1 MARDLNVKSKIVDTD
16 QYVYR
21 QERDLSKTKV
31 DWSEVASTLTD
42 TIEKVRD
49 DRESRKDELREGTR
63 TAMNDFAKFDQYDSK
78 TLNVSVQEG
87 SQWSMNYLSTQADL
101 LERGLI
107 SPGEFKIVEQKMKDS
122 WTNLKSSLG
131 AADAHFKEME
141 KRSNA
146 GESTMFEGAINK
158 SLSGFAN
165 LKQYEL
171 QGNPVNG
178 ELGFVKKGADIND
191 PESWLSMGVINQ
203 RMNQKSNYVDPIAE
217 ASTITQTLGE
227 VVTIDPGTN
236 QSFTSYEDWKQMESS
251 QKYVDSF
258 VGAMTATENKKI
270 SLLQTVG
277 PGKYSSDSFTE
288 DPEEAANDPSKIL
301 MRESSD
307 GSGQM
312 EVVLSDAQQK
322 EIEEAAEGILKSQ
335 LDEKQSFTKGFQS
348 RPTTPTEVGVSDR
361 KRQAGGLYEQVVNLV
376 VGDGTLSSQ
385 AATSLASIIND
396 KLPEGDSPLTNITRS
411 EDGNIFIVER
421 EDGSTFKVNRKL
433 PNGKNKTN
441 KMIIDEMFQEVNP
454 YENVDLQLAEDAYT
468 GEIKE
473 DVGTGESQANVQTK
487 AYDVVDM
494 ASTIQN
500 LDNKTPSDYVT
511 KMVGDGFQL
520 NLLGAGETDDVITDT
535 YTTVLNNIVPQNL
548 FEDIGGTSGLLFD
561 YDGTNATVTVGG
573 TQLPIN
579 NLRDKDPQE
588 VLKEVEKAVNME
600 RERRLK
606 GANNRTGG
614 AEEDNTTEVTPGE
627 GDDIVIPGT

>member
-1 MARDLNVKSKIVDTD
+1 MARDLNIKGTAGIVDTD
-16 QYVYR
+16 KYVYR
-21 QERDLSKTKV
+21 EERDLSKTKV
-31 DWSEVASTLTD
+31 DWSTVAKTLTD
-42 TIEKVRD
+42 TIETVRD
-49 DRESRKDELREGTR
+49 NRETRKSEIEENTR

-78 TLNVSVQEG
+78 TLNVAVQEG
-87 SQWSMNYLSTQADL
+87 SQWSMNYLSTQNDL
-101 LERGLI
+101 VLRGLM
-107 SPGEFKIVEQKMKDS
+107 SPGEYKIVQQRMQDS
-122 WTNLKSSLG
+122 WTSLKASLG
-131 AADAHFKEME
+131 NADAHFKEME

-158 SLSGFAN
+158 SLAGFAN

-171 QGNPVNG
+171 QGNPVTG

-203 RMNQKSNYVDPIAE
+203 RMNQQSNYVDPIAE

-251 QKYVDSF
+251 QKYIDSF

-270 SLLQTVG
+270 SLLQST
-277 PGKYSSDSFTE
+277 GKYTSDDFTE

-312 EVVLSDAQQK
+312 EVVLSEAQEQ
-322 EIEEAAEGILKSQ
+322 EIRDAAEGMLKSQ
-335 LDEKQSFTKGFQS
+335 LDEKESFTKGFQS
-348 RPTTPTEVGVSDR
+348 RPQTATEIGVSDR

-376 VGDGTLSSQ
+376 TGDGTLSSQ

-411 EDGNIFIVER
+411 DDGNIFVVER
-421 EDGSTFKVNRKL
+421 EDGSTFEVNRKL
-433 PNGKNKTN
+433 PNGKDKTN

-454 YENVDLQLAEDAYT
+454 YENVDLQLAEDSYS
-468 GEIKE
+468 GEIKT
-473 DVGTGESQANVQTK
+473 DVGTGEAKANVQTK

-500 LDNKTPSDYVT
+500 LDNKTPADYVIQEI
-511 KMVGDGFQL
+511 GEGFQK
-520 NLLGAGETDDVITDT
+520 NILGAGETDNKITDT
-535 YTTVLNNIVPQNL
+535 YTTILNNIVPQNL

-561 YDGTNATVTVGG
+561 YNGTNATVTVGG
-573 TQLPIN
+573 TQHPIN
-579 NLRDKDPQE
+579 NVRDKDPQK
-588 VLKEVEKAVNME
+588 VLQEVERAVNME

-606 GANNRTGG
+606 GANNRNGG
-614 AEEDNTTEVTPGE
+614 AEGDN
-627 GDDIVIPGT
+627 IFGT

>member
-31 DWSEVASTLTD
+31 DWSTVAKTLTD
-42 TIEKVRD
+42 TIETVRD
-49 DRESRKDELREGTR
+49 NRETRKSEIEENTR

-87 SQWSMNYLSTQADL
+87 SQWSKNYLSTQHDL
-101 LERGLI
+101 VLRGLM
-107 SPGEFKIVEQKMKDS
+107 SPGEYKIVQQRMQDS
-122 WTNLKSSLG
+122 WTSLKSSLG

-158 SLSGFAN
+158 SLAGFAN

-171 QGNPVNG
+171 QGNPVTG

-251 QKYVDSF
+251 QKYIDSF

-270 SLLQTVG
+270 SLLQST
-277 PGKYSSDSFTE
+277 GKYTSDDFTE
-288 DPEEAANDPSKIL
+288 DPEEAANDPSKVL

-312 EVVLSDAQQK
+312 EVVLSEAQEQ
-322 EIEEAAEGILKSQ
+322 EIRDAAEGILKSQ
-335 LDEKQSFTKGFQS
+335 LDEKESFTKGFQS

-376 VGDGTLSSQ
+376 TGDGTLSSQ
-385 AATSLASIIND
+385 AATSLTSIIND
-396 KLPEGDSPLTNITRS
+396 KLPEGDSPLTNITRTD
-411 EDGNIFIVER
+411 DGGTFVVTR
-421 EDGSTFKVNRKL
+421 EDGSTFKVDREL
-433 PNGKNKTN
+433 PNGEMKTN

-454 YENVDLQLAEDAYT
+454 YENVDLQLAEDAYS
-468 GEIKE
+468 GEIGGE
-473 DVGTGESQANVQTK
+473 VGTGESQANVQTK
-487 AYDVVDM
+487 AFEVVDM
-494 ASTIQN
+494 ASTYDQ
-500 LDNKTPSDYVT
+500 LDNMTPSAYVDDFIDASFA
-511 KMVGDGFQL
+511 GDSDNQI
-520 NLLGAGETDDVITDT
+520 NQV
-535 YTTVLNNIVPQNL
+535 YTNVLNNIVPQ
-548 FEDIGGTSGLLFD
+548 DLFD
-561 YDGTNATVTVGG
+561 AVGG
-573 TQLPIN
+573 TAGLDFNYDGDDATITVGSTSIPITD
-579 NLRDKDPQE
+579 LRDKGPQE
-588 VLKEVEKAVNME
+588 VLKEVEKAVNQE
-600 RERRLK
+600 RQRLSQ
-606 GANNRTGG
+606 GDAGGG
-614 AEEDNTTEVTPGE
+614 AE
-627 GDDIVIPGT
+627 GDDIF

>member
-1 MARDLNVKSKIVDTD
+1 MARDLNVQSKIVDSD

-21 QERDLSKTKV
+21 EERDLSKTKV
-31 DWSEVASTLTD
+31 DWGEVASTLTK

-49 DRESRKDELREGTR
+49 DRETQKAEIEENTR

-87 SQWSMNYLSTQADL
+87 SQWSKNYLSTQNDL
-101 LERGLI
+101 LQRGLI
-107 SPGEFKIVEQKMKDS
+107 SPGEYKIVQQRMQDS
-122 WTNLKSSLG
+122 WTSLKSSLG
-131 AADAHFKEME
+131 RADAHFKETE

-146 GESTMFEGAINK
+146 GESTIFEGAINK
-158 SLSGFAN
+158 SLAGFAN
-165 LKQYEL
+165 LKQYDL
-171 QGNPVNG
+171 QGNPITG

-203 RMNQKSNYVDPIAE
+203 RMNQKSTFVDPIAE
-217 ASTITQTLGE
+217 AQTITQTLGE

-236 QSFTSYEDWKQMESS
+236 QSFESYEDWKQMESS
-251 QKYVDSF
+251 EKYIDAF
-258 VGAMTATENKKI
+258 VGAMTATEDKKLSI
-270 SLLQTVG
+270 LMG
-277 PGKYSSDSFTE
+277 MGYNDDDFTE

-307 GSGQM
+307 GSSKM
-312 EVVLSDAQQK
+312 EVVLSDAQK
-322 EIEEAAEGILKSQ
+322 KAINDRAEGILKSQ
-335 LDEKQSFTKGFQS
+335 LDEKESFTKGFQS
-348 RPTTPTEVGVSDR
+348 RPKSPTEVGVSDR
-361 KRQAGGLYEQVVNLV
+361 DRQAGGLYEQVVNLV
-376 VGDGTLSSQ
+376 TGDGTLSSQ

-396 KLPEGDSPLTNITRS
+396 KLPEDDSPLTNITRTD
-411 EDGNIFIVER
+411 DGNTFVITR
-421 EDGSTFKVNRKL
+421 EDGSEFKVDRKL
-433 PNGKNKTN
+433 PNGEMKTN

-454 YENVDLQLAEDAYT
+454 YENVDLQLAEDAYS
-468 GEIKE
+468 GEIGGE
-473 DVGTGESQANVQTK
+473 VGTGEAQANVQTK

-500 LDNKTPSDYVT
+500 LDNKTPADYVEQR
-511 KMVGDGFQL
+511 VGDGFQL
-520 NLLGAGETDDVITDT
+520 NFLGAGETDDVITDT

-579 NLRDKDPQE
+579 NLRDKSPQE
-588 VLKEVEKAVNME
+588 VLKEVERAINQE

-606 GANNRTGG
+606 GSNNRSGG
-614 AEEDNTTEVTPGE
+614 AE
-627 GDDIVIPGT
+627 GDDIF

>member
-1 MARDLNVKSKIVDTD
+1 MARDLNVQSKIVDSD

-31 DWSEVASTLTD
+31 DWGEVASTLTK

-49 DRESRKDELREGTR
+49 DREGRKAEIEESTR
-63 TAMNDFAKFDQYDSK
+63 TSMNDFAKFDQYDSK

-87 SQWSMNYLSTQADL
+87 SQWSKNYLSTQNDL
-101 LERGLI
+101 LQRGLI
-107 SPGEFKIVEQKMKDS
+107 SPGEYKIVQQRMQDS
-122 WTNLKSSLG
+122 WTSLKSSLG
-131 AADAHFKEME
+131 RADTHFKETE

-146 GESTMFEGAINK
+146 GESTIFEGAINK
-158 SLSGFAN
+158 SLAGFAN
-165 LKQYEL
+165 LKQYDL
-171 QGNPVNG
+171 QGNPITG

-203 RMNQKSNYVDPIAE
+203 RMNQKSTFVDPIAE
-217 ASTITQTLGE
+217 AQTITQTLGE

-236 QSFTSYEDWKQMESS
+236 QSFESYEDWKQMESS
-251 QKYVDSF
+251 EKYIDAF
-258 VGAMTATENKKI
+258 VGAMTATEDKKLSI
-270 SLLQTVG
+270 LMG
-277 PGKYSSDSFTE
+277 MGYNDDDFTE

-307 GSGQM
+307 GSSQM
-312 EVVLSDAQQK
+312 EVVLSDAQK
-322 EIEEAAEGILKSQ
+322 KAINDRAEGILKSQ
-335 LDEKQSFTKGFQS
+335 LDEKESFTKGFQS
-348 RPTTPTEVGVSDR
+348 RPKSPTEVGVSDR
-361 KRQAGGLYEQVVNLV
+361 DRQAGGLYEQVVNLV
-376 VGDGTLSSQ
+376 TGDGTLSSQ

-396 KLPEGDSPLTNITRS
+396 KLPEDDSPLTNITRTD
-411 EDGNIFIVER
+411 DGNTFVITR
-421 EDGSTFKVNRKL
+421 EDGSEFKVDRKL
-433 PNGKNKTN
+433 PNGEMKTN

-454 YENVDLQLAEDAYT
+454 YENVDLQLAEDAYS
-468 GEIKE
+468 GEIGGE
-473 DVGTGESQANVQTK
+473 VGTGEAQANVQTK

-500 LDNKTPSDYVT
+500 LDNKTPADYVEQR
-511 KMVGDGFQL
+511 VGDGFQL
-520 NLLGAGETDDVITDT
+520 NFLGAGETDDVITDT

-579 NLRDKDPQE
+579 NLRDKSPQE
-588 VLKEVEKAVNME
+588 VLKEVERAINQE

-606 GANNRTGG
+606 GSNDRSGG
-614 AEEDNTTEVTPGE
+614 AE
-627 GDDIVIPGT
+627 GDDIFGT

>member
-1 MARDLNVKSKIVDTD
+1 MARDLNVKGTAGIVDTD
-16 QYVYR
+16 KYVYR

-31 DWSEVASTLTD
+31 DWSEVAKTLTD
-42 TIEKVRD
+42 TIETVRD
-49 DRESRKDELREGTR
+49 ERETRKAEIEENTR

-87 SQWSMNYLSTQADL
+87 SQWSMNYLATQHDL
-101 LERGLI
+101 VLRGLM
-107 SPGEFKIVEQKMKDS
+107 SPGEYKIVQQRVQDS
-122 WTNLKSSLG
+122 WTSLKASLG
-131 AADAHFKEME
+131 NADAHFKEME

-146 GESTMFEGAINK
+146 GESNMFEGAINK
-158 SLSGFAN
+158 SLAGFAN

-171 QGNPVNG
+171 QGNPVTG

-227 VVTIDPGTN
+227 VVTIKPGTN
-236 QSFTSYEDWKQMESS
+236 QSFESYEDWKQMESS
-251 QKYVDSF
+251 QKYIQSF
-258 VGAMTATENKKI
+258 VGAMTATEDKKL

-312 EVVLSDAQQK
+312 EVVLSEAQEK
-322 EIEEAAEGILKSQ
+322 EIQEAAEGILKSQ
-335 LDEKQSFTKGFQS
+335 LDEKESFTKGFQS
-348 RPTTPTEVGVSDR
+348 RPQTATEIGVSDR

-376 VGDGTLSSQ
+376 TGDGTLSSQ

-411 EDGNIFIVER
+411 DDGNTFVVER
-421 EDGSTFKVNRKL
+421 EDGSTFKVDRKL
-433 PNGKNKTN
+433 PNGEMKTN

-468 GEIKE
+468 GEIGS
-473 DVGTGESQANVQTK
+473 DVGTGESRANVQTK

-500 LDNKTPSDYVT
+500 LDNKTPADYVT
-511 KMVGDGFQL
+511 KQVGEGIP
-520 NLLGAGETDDVITDT
+520 A
-535 YTTVLNNIVPQNL
+535 
-548 FEDIGGTSGLLFD
+548 
-561 YDGTNATVTVGG
+561 
-573 TQLPIN
+573 QLPW
-579 NLRDKDPQE
+579 
-588 VLKEVEKAVNME
+588 
-600 RERRLK
+600 RR
-606 GANNRTGG
+606 
-614 AEEDNTTEVTPGE
+614 
-627 GDDIVIPGT
+627 